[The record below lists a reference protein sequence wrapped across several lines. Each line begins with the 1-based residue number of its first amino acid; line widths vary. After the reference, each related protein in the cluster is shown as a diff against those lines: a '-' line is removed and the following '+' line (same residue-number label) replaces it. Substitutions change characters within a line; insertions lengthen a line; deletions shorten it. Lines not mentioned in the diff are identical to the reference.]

1 MKTLITITLVA
12 LVFHMASGQQVLSL
26 AECYRLAES
35 NYPRIQQKQ
44 LIELT
49 RQYSVENAGKAALP
63 RLSFGGQAT
72 YQSEVTQIP
81 VEMPGVEPLSKDQ
94 YRIFA
99 EVSQTLYNG
108 GVVGTQKELEDR
120 NADVEQLELAVDLY
134 SLRGRVNQL
143 YFGLLLLYEQQ
154 ALAELRKKDLA
165 TALRKVEAL
174 IANGAAIRSSG
185 AVLQAELLRVDQRL
199 VELQYASGAYRKM
212 LGMFINEHIS
222 ADTRF
227 EKPVFI
233 SLPEVIERP
242 ELKLF
247 ESQRRVVEM
256 NRSLSAARR
265 KPRVEL
271 FLQGGYGR
279 PGLNML
285 KNEFDFYYLGGLRF
299 SWMLSGYYTAKKENQ
314 LFSIRQQSIDIQ
326 KETFLFNT
334 SLELSENESEIAKL
348 ERLIEVDHA
357 IIGLRT
363 QVRETARVQLEE
375 GVITS
380 PDFIREVNAEDQ
392 AKQDLALHETQLL
405 LAQAKYHF
413 VSGH

>member
-1 MKTLITITLVA
+1 MKCLNTIALLT
-12 LVFHMASGQQVLSL
+12 LVFHIASAQQVLSL
-26 AECYRLAES
+26 EECYRLAES

-44 LIELT
+44 LFELT
-49 RQYSVENAGKAALP
+49 RQYSVENAARAALP
-63 RLSFGGQAT
+63 RLSLGGQAT
-72 YQSEVTQIP
+72 YQSDVTQIP

-99 EVSQTLYNG
+99 EVSQTLYHG
-108 GVVGTQKELEDR
+108 GLVSEQKELEDR
-120 NADVEQLELAVDLY
+120 NADVEQVQLAVDLY
-134 SLRGRVNQL
+134 SIRGRVNEL
-143 YFGLLLLYEQQ
+143 YFGLLLLDEQR
-154 ALAELRKKDLA
+154 ALAELSKKDLSA
-165 TALRKVEAL
+165 ALTMLEAMIDNGTA
-174 IANGAAIRSSG
+174 IPSSG
-185 AVLQAELLRVDQRL
+185 AVLQAELLKVDQRI
-199 VELQYASGAYRKM
+199 VELAYTADAYRKM
-212 LGMFINEHIS
+212 LGIFVSKQIT
-222 ADTRF
+222 ADTNF
-227 EKPVFI
+227 EKPVFQ

-247 ESQRRVVEM
+247 ESQQKIVET

-265 KPRVEL
+265 KPRIEFFV
-271 FLQGGYGR
+271 QGGYGR

-285 KNEFDFYYLGGLRF
+285 KNEFNFYYLGGLRF
-299 SWMLSGYYTAKKENQ
+299 SWMLSGYYTVKRENQ
-314 LFSIRQQSIDIQ
+314 LLDIRQQSIAIQ

-334 SLELSENESEIAKL
+334 AIQLSEHQSNIAKL
-348 ERLIEVDHA
+348 QRLLEVDRA
-357 IIGLRT
+357 IIDLRT

-392 AKQDLALHETQLL
+392 AKQDLALHQTQLL